1 MKLNLTRP
9 LALIDLET
17 TGLDVFK
24 DRIVQIAILK
34 IFPDGREEMKN
45 HKINPTIPIPT
56 SVSRIH
62 GIYDN
67 DVISS
72 PKFIDIAHEYK
83 TFINDSDLGGYN
95 SNKFDIPLLV
105 EEFLRAGI
113 NFELENRN
121 FVDAQV
127 IFHKMEPRNLR
138 GAYKFYCGKD
148 LTGAHDASVDIRA
161 TYEILKAQ
169 IQRYENV
176 ESSLNNSTAS
186 IQIKNNINTLN
197 QLSDFNTLDP
207 TGMVFYDKSKDA
219 AIINFGKYKNNILK
233 EVLLKDEQYYHWVM
247 EQPGFSLST
256 KKVFKK
262 EWDNITRN

>member
-1 MKLNLTRP
+1 MRLNLTRP

-17 TGLDVFK
+17 TGLDISK

-34 IFPDGREEMKN
+34 IFPDGREEIKN
-45 HKINPTIPIPT
+45 HKINPTIPIPA
-56 SVSRIH
+56 SASKIH
-62 GIYDN
+62 GIYDD

-72 PKFIDIAHEYK
+72 PKFLEMADEYK
-83 TFINDSDLGGYN
+83 AFIDDSDLGGYN
-95 SNKFDIPLLV
+95 SNKFDIPVLV
-105 EEFLRAGI
+105 QEFLRAGV

-138 GAYKFYCGKD
+138 AAYRFYCGKD
-148 LTGAHDASVDIRA
+148 LNGAHDASVDIRA

-176 ESSLNNSTAS
+176 KYTLDNSTVPV
-186 IQIKNNINTLN
+186 QINNNINTLN
-197 QLSDFNTLDP
+197 QLSNFNVLDP
-207 TGMVFYDKSKDA
+207 TGMVIYDERKNA
-219 AIINFGKYKNNILK
+219 VIINFGKYKNRILQQ
-233 EVLLKDEQYYHWVM
+233 VLLEDNQYYHWVM
-247 EQPGFSLST
+247 QQSGFSLST

-262 EWDNITRN
+262 AWDNLMGS